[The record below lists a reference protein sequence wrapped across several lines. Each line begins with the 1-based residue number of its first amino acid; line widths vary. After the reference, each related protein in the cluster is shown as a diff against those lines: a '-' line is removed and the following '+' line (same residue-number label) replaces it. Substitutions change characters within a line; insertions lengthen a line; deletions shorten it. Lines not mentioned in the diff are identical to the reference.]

1 MVHFLNP
8 FFITLELFKH
18 VFYRTRIKSRKG
30 QITRK
35 VIKVK
40 EITFKAF
47 AITHEIDLNKIAI
60 HCGIPK
66 KFTWEQPLI
75 LRGDILESILHQN
88 VDDSQMVLV
97 FSFGSIVFIN
107 HSHVDEITVL
117 LHYIHFFE
125 PDFEIEQADRYTDD
139 YCLHITETENLE
151 LTDEY
156 VVVPEYEDFYPELIS
171 TVIAKSVALEKTEEQ
186 LGKIHD
192 KLETMIDR
200 LEKGRLRIGNKE
212 LARTTAKIVRHE
224 YNTLAYIMILD
235 KPDITWTSS
244 TASEFYD
251 KMVEFFELNDR
262 YKILKSKTDILYNIM
277 DGFSTISH
285 SIRGLFVEWII
296 VTLIVVEIGLT
307 ILEIG
312 GWL

>member
-1 MVHFLNP
+1 
-8 FFITLELFKH
+8 
-18 VFYRTRIKSRKG
+18 
-30 QITRK
+30 
-35 VIKVK
+35 VK

-117 LHYIHFFE
+117 LHYIHSFE
-125 PDFEIEQADRYTDD
+125 PDFEIEQSDRYTDD

-156 VVVPEYEDFYPELIS
+156 VVVPEFEDFYPELIS

>member
-1 MVHFLNP
+1 M
-8 FFITLELFKH
+8 K
-18 VFYRTRIKSRKG
+18 KG
-30 QITRK
+30 QFTGK

-47 AITHEIDLNKIAI
+47 AVTHEIDLNKIAI

-75 LRGDILESILHQN
+75 LRGAILESILHSS

-107 HSHVDEITVL
+107 HLCVDEIESL
-117 LHYIHFFE
+117 LYYIHSFE
-125 PDFEIEQADRYTDD
+125 PDFDINHADRYSDD

-156 VVVPEYEDFYPELIS
+156 VVVPEYEEFYPELIS

-200 LEKGRLRIGNKE
+200 LEKGNLRIGNKE

-244 TASEFYD
+244 TASDFYD
-251 KMVEFFELNDR
+251 RMVEFFELNDR
-262 YKILKSKTDILYNIM
+262 YKILKSKTEILYNIM

-296 VTLIVVEIGLT
+296 VTLIVIEIVLT
-307 ILEIG
+307 VLEIS

>member
-1 MVHFLNP
+1 
-8 FFITLELFKH
+8 
-18 VFYRTRIKSRKG
+18 
-30 QITRK
+30 
-35 VIKVK
+35 VK

-47 AITHEIDLNKIAI
+47 AITNEIDLNKIAI

-75 LRGDILESILHQN
+75 LKGQILESILYQK
-88 VDDSQMVLV
+88 VAESQMVLV

-107 HSHVDEITVL
+107 HTNDDEIIRL
-117 LHYIHFFE
+117 FHYIHSFE
-125 PDFEIEQADRYTDD
+125 PDFEVEHAGRYTDD
-139 YCLHITETENLE
+139 YCLHISEKESIE

-200 LEKGRLRIGNKE
+200 LEKGKLRIGNKE

-244 TASEFYD
+244 VAGDFYD
-251 KMVEFFELNDR
+251 RMVEFFELNDR

-296 VTLIVVEIGLT
+296 VTLIVVEIALT
-307 ILEIG
+307 ILQIG

>member
-1 MVHFLNP
+1 MSGKRMKP
-8 FFITLELFKH
+8 
-18 VFYRTRIKSRKG
+18 
-30 QITRK
+30 
-35 VIKVK
+35 
-40 EITFKAF
+40 ITFKAF
-47 AITHEIDLNKIAI
+47 AITNEIDLNKIAI

-66 KFTWEQPLI
+66 KYTWEQPLTLKGEI
-75 LRGDILESILHQN
+75 LKSILQKN
-88 VDDSQMVLV
+88 VDESQMVLV

-107 HSHVDEITVL
+107 YSQSDEIYSFL
-117 LHYIHFFE
+117 NYIQTFE
-125 PDFEIEQADRYTDD
+125 PDINLKSADRYTDD
-139 YCLHITETENLE
+139 YSLHVKETENIE

-156 VVVPEYEDFYPELIS
+156 VVVPEYGIYYPELIS
-171 TVIAKSVALEKTEEQ
+171 TVLAKSVALEKTEEQ

-192 KLETMIDR
+192 KLENMIDR
-200 LEKGRLRIGNKE
+200 LEKGKLRIGNKE

-244 TASEFYD
+244 TANEFYD

-296 VTLIVVEIGLT
+296 VILILFEIVLTLLGIA
-307 ILEIG
+307 
-312 GWL
+312 GWLP

>member
-1 MVHFLNP
+1 
-8 FFITLELFKH
+8 
-18 VFYRTRIKSRKG
+18 
-30 QITRK
+30 
-35 VIKVK
+35 VK

-47 AITHEIDLNKIAI
+47 AVTHEIDLNKIAI

-75 LRGDILESILHQN
+75 LRGAILESILHN
-88 VDDSQMVLV
+88 HVDDSQMVLI

-107 HSHVDEITVL
+107 HLCADEIESL
-117 LHYIHFFE
+117 LHYIHSFE
-125 PDFEIEQADRYTDD
+125 PDFDIKQADRYSDD
-139 YCLHITETENLE
+139 YCLHITETESLE

-156 VVVPEYEDFYPELIS
+156 VVVPEYEEFYPELIS

-186 LGKIHD
+186 LGQIHD

-200 LEKGRLRIGNKE
+200 LEKGNLRIGNKE

-244 TASEFYD
+244 AASGFYD
-251 KMVEFFELNDR
+251 RMVEFFELNDR
-262 YKILKSKTDILYNIM
+262 YKILKSKTEILYNIM

-296 VTLIVVEIGLT
+296 VTLIVIEIVLT
-307 ILEIG
+307 VLEIG

>member
-1 MVHFLNP
+1 MINSLERV
-8 FFITLELFKH
+8 IT
-18 VFYRTRIKSRKG
+18 
-30 QITRK
+30 
-35 VIKVK
+35 VK
-40 EITFKAF
+40 DITFKAF
-47 AITHEIDLNKIAI
+47 AITNEIDLNKIAI

-75 LRGDILESILHQN
+75 LKGEILKSILDK
-88 VDDSQMVLV
+88 VVGESQMVLV

-107 HSHVDEITVL
+107 HSHADEITCL
-117 LHYIHFFE
+117 MNFIHSFE
-125 PDFEIEQADRYTDD
+125 PDIEFERTERYTDD
-139 YCLHITETENLE
+139 YSLHIRETEAID

-156 VVVPEYEDFYPELIS
+156 VVVPEYEIFYPELIS
-171 TVIAKSVALEKTEEQ
+171 TVLAKSVALEKTEEQ
-186 LGKIHD
+186 LSKIHD

-200 LEKGRLRIGNKE
+200 LEKGKLRIGNKE

-244 TASEFYD
+244 TANEFYD
-251 KMVEFFELNDR
+251 RMTVFFELNDR

-296 VTLIVVEIGLT
+296 VILIVIEIVLT
-307 ILEIG
+307 LLKI
-312 GWL
+312 